1 MSGASGLKIN
11 IVEMS
16 NISVKVH
23 PVVLFNIIDLFER
36 RSRKTPRVFGTLLGN
51 VDKLGNVEVSNSF
64 VVLYREKDGELYIDL
79 NLAREL
85 MDLHRKVN
93 PNESIVGWFAVGPTS
108 SDDYTNLI
116 HEYYARETQ
125 NPIHLCVDPT
135 SEKGIDI
142 KAFVSTASTTPATTT
157 TANSSAPT
165 NGDDKA
171 EQQEPMLTQLNSL
184 SLVAGYETELVAL
197 KACANSMLE
206 PEGAPIDCELDTI
219 LKSCGEVTG
228 LLDIVLKFIDDKI
241 LGTSAASRPANSN
254 EIGRQLMS
262 MVENVIPLD
271 AQNTEAMNAVLKD
284 LLMVIYLSNLGKT
297 QLMLNEKLV
306 LS

>member
-1 MSGASGLKIN
+1 MLNGISNQEIIMSSIA
-11 IVEMS
+11 
-16 NISVKVH
+16 VKVH
-23 PVVLFNIIDLFER
+23 PVVLFNIIDSFER

-51 VDKLGNVEVSNSF
+51 VDKLGNVEVSNCF

-93 PNESIVGWFAVGPTS
+93 PNEVIVGWFAVGPSS
-108 SDDYTNLI
+108 SDDYAFLL
-116 HEYYARETQ
+116 HEYYSRETT

-135 SEKGIDI
+135 TEKGIDI
-142 KAFVSTASTTPATTT
+142 KAFVSTNFGVP
-157 TANSSAPT
+157 
-165 NGDDKA
+165 NGD
-171 EQQEPMLTQLNSL
+171 ERSRGTMLSQVSSL

-197 KACANSMLE
+197 KACANSMVE
-206 PEGAPIDCELDTI
+206 SEGAPIDCELDTI
-219 LKSCGEVTG
+219 LKSCGEITN
-228 LLDIVLKFIDDKI
+228 LLGIVLKFIDEKI
-241 LGTSAASRPANSN
+241 LGTSAAARPANSN
-254 EIGRQLMS
+254 DIGRQLMS
-262 MVENVIPLD
+262 MVESVIPLD
-271 AQNTEAMNAVLKD
+271 APNTEAMNAVLKD